1 MSQRIIPIWKNW
13 MSLWAIKDFPKELS
27 DAYTKELKQE
37 SADSLTM
44 IFGDKAAQDEV
55 GLRRRA
61 KDFYSSS
68 KSFGSFYSG
77 LNVKDSLTEFDNL
90 ETNKKSGYA
99 LFSNADD
106 RLSAASSDIFSKINS
121 ETDLSNFV
129 KNEKVMSYYEKRK
142 DNKMKDNNITW
153 KDENGVEHT
162 NEIVRDENGG
172 IVWIKGKD
180 GSVIGV
186 NEGEKWSAS
195 DSGIESW
202 KASTKENEG

>member
-1 MSQRIIPIWKNW
+1 
-13 MSLWAIKDFPKELS
+13 
-27 DAYTKELKQE
+27 
-37 SADSLTM
+37 
-44 IFGDKAAQDEV
+44 
-55 GLRRRA
+55 
-61 KDFYSSS
+61 
-68 KSFGSFYSG
+68 
-77 LNVKDSLTEFDNL
+77 
-90 ETNKKSGYA
+90 
-99 LFSNADD
+99 
-106 RLSAASSDIFSKINS
+106 
-121 ETDLSNFV
+121 
-129 KNEKVMSYYEKRK
+129 
-142 DNKMKDNNITW
+142 MKDNNITW